1 MCRVK
6 YRMNRPEKRHFFA
19 PNFAGL
25 RFFDVLPTLRRARVF
40 PFDRSNT
47 AYFYNARSAIYT
59 LAKLW
64 DLAGKEVLFP
74 AYCCGVD
81 LLAMLAAGARP
92 RFYPV
97 HEGMRVDAREVV
109 SMIGP
114 ETKAIYL
121 IHYFGFPG
129 PIDELSDAC
138 RNREVLLIEDC
149 ALSLFSKSGNR
160 PLGSFGDAAVFSL
173 YKTLS
178 VPSGGALIVNNG
190 HRSGMSARNGPP
202 FISTLTH
209 LVSLLETGWDVR
221 NVKWGQKLTTAVRA
235 AGRKVKRSVKAEPVI
250 EVLTDA
256 FDPSVARFR
265 MSRISHW
272 IIKRTDPETV
282 VQARRS
288 NYRYLDERLRQIA
301 TAVFSDLPEGVCPL
315 FYPVLFQ
322 DNRAAMQRL
331 WNKGVQAWAWWW
343 PSPALLEGHA
353 FPEVDFLRR
362 SVVAIPCHE
371 GLDQE
376 TLRFLADEVAAAIIA
391 TGSERRNP

>member
-1 MCRVK
+1 
-6 YRMNRPEKRHFFA
+6 MNRPGKRHFFA
-19 PNFAGL
+19 PTFAGL
-25 RFFDVLPTLRRARVF
+25 RLFDVFPTLRSTKVF
-40 PFDRSNT
+40 PFDRSDT

-59 LAKLW
+59 LAISW

-81 LLAMLAAGARP
+81 LLAMLAAGVRP

-97 HEGMRVDAREVV
+97 HEGMRVDAAEVV

-114 ETKAIYL
+114 ETKAVYL

-138 RNREVLLIEDC
+138 RKRGVLLVEDC
-149 ALSLFSKSGNR
+149 ALALFSKAGNR
-160 PLGSFGDAAVFSL
+160 PLGSFGDAAVFSI

-190 HRSGMSARNGPP
+190 HRSGMSARCGPP
-202 FISTLTH
+202 LISTLTH
-209 LVSLLETGWDVR
+209 LVSLLETGWDVSS
-221 NVKWGQKLTTAVRA
+221 VKWGQKLTTAVRA
-235 AGRKVKRSVKAEPVI
+235 AGRMVKRSVKPGPVI
-250 EVLTDA
+250 EVLTDT
-256 FDPSVARFR
+256 FDPSVAKFR
-265 MSRISHW
+265 MSRFSHW

-282 VQARRS
+282 VQARRR
-288 NYRYLDERLRQIA
+288 NYRYLDGRLRQIA
-301 TAVFSDLPEGVCPL
+301 ATVYSDLPEGVCPL

-322 DNRAAMQRL
+322 DNRAAMKRL
-331 WNKGVQAWAWWW
+331 RNKGVQAWAWWW
-343 PSPALLEGHA
+343 PAPALLEEHA
-353 FPEVDFLRR
+353 FPEVDSLRR

-371 GLDQE
+371 GLAHE
-376 TLRFLADEVAAAIIA
+376 SLRLLADEVAAAIMA

>member
-1 MCRVK
+1 MS
-6 YRMNRPEKRHFFA
+6 RPEKRHFFA

-25 RFFDVLPTLRRARVF
+25 GFSDLLPTLRSAKVF

-47 AYFYNARSAIYT
+47 AYFYNARSAIYA
-59 LAKLW
+59 LAKSW

-81 LLAMLAAGARP
+81 LLALLAAGAMP

-97 HEGMRVDAREVV
+97 HEGMRVDAGEVV

-114 ETKAIYL
+114 DTKAVYL
-121 IHYFGFPG
+121 IHYLGFPG

-138 RNREVLLIEDC
+138 RSREVLLIEDC
-149 ALSLFSKSGNR
+149 ALALFSKSGNR

-190 HRSGMSARNGPP
+190 NRSGMSARNGPP
-202 FISTLTH
+202 IISTLTH

-221 NVKWGQKLTTAVRA
+221 NVNWGQKLTTAVRA

-250 EVLTDA
+250 EVLTDT

-265 MSRISHW
+265 MSRVSHW
-272 IIKRTDPETV
+272 IINRTDPGTV

-288 NYRYLDERLRQIA
+288 NYRYLDERLRHIA

-315 FYPVLFQ
+315 FYPVLFR
-322 DNRAAMQRL
+322 DNRAAMQIL

-343 PSPALLEGHA
+343 PSPTSLEGHA
-353 FPEVDFLRR
+353 FPEVDSLRR

-371 GLDQE
+371 GLARE
-376 TLRFLADEVAAAIIA
+376 TLRLLADEVEAAITA

>member
-1 MCRVK
+1 
-6 YRMNRPEKRHFFA
+6 MNRPENRHFFA
-19 PNFAGL
+19 PTFAGL
-25 RFFDVLPTLRRARVF
+25 RLFDVFPTLRSTKVF
-40 PFDRSNT
+40 PFDRSDT

-59 LAKLW
+59 LAISW

-81 LLAMLAAGARP
+81 LLAMLAAGVRP

-97 HEGMRVDAREVV
+97 HEGMRVDAAEVV

-114 ETKAIYL
+114 ETKAVYL

-138 RNREVLLIEDC
+138 RKRGVLLVEDC
-149 ALSLFSKSGNR
+149 ALALFSKAGNR
-160 PLGSFGDAAVFSL
+160 PLGSFGDAAVFSI

-190 HRSGMSARNGPP
+190 HRSGMSARCGPP
-202 FISTLTH
+202 LISTLTH
-209 LVSLLETGWDVR
+209 LVSLLETGWDVSS
-221 NVKWGQKLTTAVRA
+221 VKWGQKLTTAVRA
-235 AGRKVKRSVKAEPVI
+235 AGRMVKRSVKPGPVI
-250 EVLTDA
+250 EVLTDT
-256 FDPSVARFR
+256 FDPSVAKFR
-265 MSRISHW
+265 MSRFSHW

-282 VQARRS
+282 VQARRR
-288 NYRYLDERLRQIA
+288 NYRYLDGRLRQIA
-301 TAVFSDLPEGVCPL
+301 ATVYSDLPEGVCPL

-322 DNRAAMQRL
+322 DNRAAMKRL
-331 WNKGVQAWAWWW
+331 RNKGVQAWAWWW
-343 PSPALLEGHA
+343 PAPALLEEHA
-353 FPEVDFLRR
+353 FPEVDSLRR

-371 GLDQE
+371 GLAHE
-376 TLRFLADEVAAAIIA
+376 SLRLLADEVAAAIMA